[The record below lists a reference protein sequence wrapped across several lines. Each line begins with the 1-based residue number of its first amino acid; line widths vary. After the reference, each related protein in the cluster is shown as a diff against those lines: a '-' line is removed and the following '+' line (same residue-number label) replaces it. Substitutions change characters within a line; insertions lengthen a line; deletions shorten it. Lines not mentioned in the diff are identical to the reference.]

1 MGSALLVRLQA
12 GEPFPLL
19 EQVVAQEPTMGG
31 GHSVIQRVGIA
42 VQDDVVVT
50 LPQQFRRF

>member
-1 MGSALLVRLQA
+1 
-12 GEPFPLL
+12 
-19 EQVVAQEPTMGG
+19 MGG
-31 GHSVIQRVGIA
+31 GHRVIQRVEIA